1 MIKKYETHGQD
12 GCDDCQW
19 MASETDGE
27 ILICPECDFD
37 GQPDAAQEWADF
49 DPDCQKGKIMFWHF
63 LEIIR
68 TVVPCAILIIQL
80 AMLNGWT
87 L

>member
-1 MIKKYETHGQD
+1 MIKKYETPGQD

-37 GQPDAAQEWADF
+37 ERDGQPDAAQEWADF
-49 DPDCQKGKIMFWHF
+49 DPDC
-63 LEIIR
+63 
-68 TVVPCAILIIQL
+68 
-80 AMLNGWT
+80 
-87 L
+87 